1 MPNGP
6 CVKSIQG
13 ESCLQLSDCLKVTSS
28 RLSEIQQEQRKT
40 TDASKRQVIV
50 APAGGVVMNL
60 RFMSRGTGV
69 SPRELIAYIVAAE
82 PRPMVEAD
90 AKSLAHAGEIKLQA
104 GMPAEVFIKGEQ
116 RTPLQYLVEPVT
128 QVLRRAG
135 REQ

>member
-1 MPNGP
+1 MN
-6 CVKSIQG
+6 VRF
-13 ESCLQLSDCLKVTSS
+13 TS
-28 RLSEIQQEQRKT
+28 RR
-40 TDASKRQVIV
+40 AV
-50 APAGGVVMNL
+50 
-60 RFMSRGTGV
+60 V
-69 SPRELIAYIVAAE
+69 SPREPIADIVA
-82 PRPMVEAD
+82 PDLRPTVEAD